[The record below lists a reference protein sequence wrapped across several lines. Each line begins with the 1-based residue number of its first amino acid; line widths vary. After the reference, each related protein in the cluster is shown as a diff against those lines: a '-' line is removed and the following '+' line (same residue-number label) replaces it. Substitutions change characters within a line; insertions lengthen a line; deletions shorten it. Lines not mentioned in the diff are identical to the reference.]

1 MKNERDPHY
10 YSHARVDLI
19 RLIPPGTTKILEVGC
34 GAGMTGK
41 ALKEKGFEKIVGIEI
56 NEEVARG
63 GSAFYDQIVIGDVE
77 KMRLPFEKEYFDCI
91 LYGDV
96 LEHLVNPWEVLKDH
110 QTILKKGGAII
121 CSIPNVRNYRIL
133 KNLIFRGRWEYTEDG
148 ILDKSHLRFF
158 TLDSIQGMLREAGY
172 EIEGLTKRSSGAHW
186 VKWIHRLLG
195 SRLVEFLVRQ
205 YIIVARKR

>member
-1 MKNERDPHY
+1 MKNERDSHY
-10 YSHARVDLI
+10 YSHARDDLI
-19 RLIPPGTTKILEVGC
+19 RFIPPGTTKILEVGC

-41 ALKEKGFEKIVGIEI
+41 ALREKGFEKIVGIEI

-63 GSAFYDQIVIGDVE
+63 GRAFYDQIVIGDVE
-77 KMRLPFEKEYFDCI
+77 KMHLPFEKEYFDCI

-133 KNLIFRGRWEYTEDG
+133 KNLIFRGRWEYTDDG
-148 ILDKSHLRFF
+148 ILDRSHLRFF
-158 TLDSIQGMLREAGY
+158 TLDSIQGMLKEAGY

-186 VKWIHRLLG
+186 VKWTHRLLG
-195 SRLVEFLVRQ
+195 SHLIEFLVRQ

>member
-10 YSHARVDLI
+10 YSHTRVDLI
-19 RLIPPGTTKILEVGC
+19 QFIPSGTTKILEVGC

-41 ALKEKGFEKIVGIEI
+41 ALRERGFEKIVGIEI
-56 NEEVARG
+56 NEEMAQEGR
-63 GSAFYDQIVIGDVE
+63 AFYDQIVIGDVE
-77 KMRLPFEKEYFDCI
+77 KIRLPFEKEYFDCI

-96 LEHLVNPWEVLKDH
+96 LEHLVNPWQVLKDH
-110 QTILKKGGAII
+110 QAVLKRGGTII

-133 KNLIFRGRWEYTEDG
+133 KNLIFRGRWEYTDDG
-148 ILDKSHLRFF
+148 ILDRSHLRFF
-158 TLDSIQGMLREAGY
+158 TLDSIQGMLKEAGY

-195 SRLVEFLVRQ
+195 SRLIEFLVRQ

>member
-1 MKNERDPHY
+1 MENRRNARY

-19 RLIPPGTTKILEVGC
+19 RLIPPGTKKILEVGC
-34 GAGMTGK
+34 GGGMTGK
-41 ALKEKGFEKIVGIEI
+41 ALREGGFERIVGIEI
-56 NEEVARG
+56 NEEVARE
-63 GSAFYDQIVIGDVE
+63 GSPFYDRIIIGDVE
-77 KMRLPFEKEYFDCI
+77 KIRLPFEKEHFDCI

-96 LEHLVNPWEVLKDH
+96 LEHLVNPWQVLKDH
-110 QTILKKGGAII
+110 QAFLKKGGSII

-148 ILDKSHLRFF
+148 ILDRSHLRFF
-158 TLDSIQGMLREAGY
+158 TLDSIQAMLQEAGF
-172 EIEGLTKRSSGAHW
+172 EIEGLVKRSSGAHW

-195 SRLVEFLVRQ
+195 NRLIEFLVRQ